1 MTQDP
6 SKLRATTTYN
16 AAADHFDDEPL
27 GFWARLG
34 RRTIERL
41 DLPPAARILDIGC
54 GTGASALPAA
64 ERIGPEGRVIGVD
77 LAERLLEIARRKAAE
92 RRLANAEFIAGDM
105 ERLPYPDGHFDAVV
119 SVFSLF
125 FVADMAK
132 ALRELWRMLRP
143 DGVLAVTSWG
153 ARMFEPG
160 TSAWWS
166 AVREVRPD
174 LVPAVS
180 PWDRIATPEKMRDL
194 LREALIEDFEI
205 VAEDSVQPL
214 QSPEDWWTLV
224 LGSGFRWTVEQLGP
238 VAAERVRAANL
249 AAIRRAK
256 VAAVETNALFA
267 IARKP
272 R

>member
-1 MTQDP
+1 MTADP
-6 SKLRATTTYN
+6 AKLRAATTYN

-27 GFWARLG
+27 AFWARLG

-41 DLPPAARILDIGC
+41 APPPGARILDIGC

-64 ERIGPEGRVIGVD
+64 EAVGLAGRVIGVD
-77 LAERLLEIARRKAAE
+77 LAERLLEIARRKAE
-92 RRLANAEFIAGDM
+92 RLRLSNVELVAADM
-105 ERLPYPDGHFDAVV
+105 EHLAYPNGHFDAIV

-125 FVADMAK
+125 FVPDMVAV
-132 ALRELWRMLRP
+132 LRDLWRMLRP
-143 DGVLAVTSWG
+143 GGRLAVTSWG

-166 AVREVRPD
+166 AVREERAD
-174 LVPAVS
+174 LVPTVS
-180 PWDRIATPEKMRDL
+180 PWDRIATPEKMRAL
-194 LREALIEDFEI
+194 LREAGIEGAEI

-214 QSPEDWWTLV
+214 PSPEDWWSIV

-238 VAAERVRAANL
+238 EAAARVRAVNL
-249 AAIRRAK
+249 ATLRRAD
-256 VAAVETNALFA
+256 VTAVETNALFA
-267 IARKP
+267 IAQKP